1 MGSAKSP
8 PAWHHAF
15 SVNLLHVL
23 GANLKASYRCLF
35 SMLLMD
41 VIQRLNFLCEGFF
54 SFHSRQNSRIIC
66 SRILMLETELSS
78 GINVFSILSM
88 FNVNLFS
95 SAKVSI
101 ISDCAKYFRKK
112 LSGRNLW
119 LLVATKRVPKC
130 RTFAIANKL
139 QWRVKAA
146 AQHSS
151 NKFGSAFALHFTC
164 SLTTRERGSE

>member
-1 MGSAKSP
+1 
-8 PAWHHAF
+8 
-15 SVNLLHVL
+15 
-23 GANLKASYRCLF
+23 
-35 SMLLMD
+35 
-41 VIQRLNFLCEGFF
+41 
-54 SFHSRQNSRIIC
+54 
-66 SRILMLETELSS
+66 
-78 GINVFSILSM
+78 M

-101 ISDCAKYFRKK
+101 ISDCAKYFQKK

-151 NKFGSAFALHFTC
+151 NKFDSAFALHFTC
-164 SLTTRERGSE
+164 SLTNKEKGSE